1 MSKNEGVLV
10 IGGGIAGI
18 QAALDIA
25 EQGVTTYLLEKSP
38 SIGGHMAMLDK
49 TFPTLDCSAC
59 ILTPKMVEVSR
70 HPNIELLT
78 YSELQ
83 EVKRNGRG
91 FDAKILKKPRFVDET
106 KCTGCGI
113 CAQHCPVEV
122 PNEFDM
128 GLGIRKAIY
137 VPFPQAVPL
146 RYTIDDTHCVK
157 CGLCQRI
164 CQLEAI
170 DFDQQPE
177 LINLKVGA
185 IVVATGF
192 EIFDAEK
199 KSEYGYG
206 RYSNVITS
214 LELERLL
221 NASGPTA
228 GHITRLSDGRIPKKV
243 AFIQCVGSRDE
254 RVGNPYCSRVC
265 CMYAIKNAILLK
277 EHVHDVD
284 VAVFYMDIRA
294 YGKGFEEFY
303 QRAKDEF
310 NVRFIRGRVANVVEV
325 PETKDLIVRAEDT
338 EEDKRIEEKFDMVVL
353 SVGLLSS
360 KEILKVGKILD
371 LPLDEHGFPH
381 EADVITNP
389 IAVAKS
395 EGIFV
400 AGTAESPKD
409 IPDSVADA
417 SAAAIKAVSYLGGKE

>member
-1 MSKNEGVLV
+1 MSENEGVLV

-18 QAALDIA
+18 QAAFDIA
-25 EQGVTTYLLEKSP
+25 EQGVTAYLLERSP

-70 HPNIELLT
+70 HPNIKLLT

-83 EVKRNGRG
+83 EVKRNRKG
-91 FDAKILKKPRFVDET
+91 FEVKILKKPRFVDET

-113 CAQHCPVEV
+113 CAQHCPIEV
-122 PNEFDM
+122 SNEFDM

-146 RYTIDDTHCVK
+146 RYTIDDAHCVK
-157 CGLCQRI
+157 CGLCQRV

-177 LINLKVGA
+177 LIDLKVGA

-192 EIFDAEK
+192 EIFDAKK

-206 RYSNVITS
+206 RYPNVITS

-228 GHITRLSDGRIPKKV
+228 GHITRLSDGCIPKKV

-254 RVGNPYCSRVC
+254 KVGNPYCSRVC

-303 QRAKDEF
+303 QRSKEEF

-325 PETKDLIVRAEDT
+325 PETKDLLVRAEDT
-338 EEDKRIEEKFDMVVL
+338 EEDKRIEERFDMVVL
-353 SVGLLSS
+353 SVGLLPS
-360 KEILKVGKILD
+360 KEIFKVGKILD
-371 LPLDEHGFPH
+371 LPLDEHGFLY

-395 EGIFV
+395 EGMFV
-400 AGTAESPKD
+400 AGTAEAPKD

-417 SAAAIKAVSYLGGKE
+417 SAAAIKAVSYLGRKH

>member
-1 MSKNEGVLV
+1 VSRNEGILV

-25 EQGVTTYLLEKSP
+25 EQGVTTYLLERSP
-38 SIGGHMAMLDK
+38 SIGGHMAQLDK

-70 HPNIELLT
+70 HPNIKLLT
-78 YSELQ
+78 YSELHG
-83 EVKRNGRG
+83 VKKSGRG
-91 FDAKILKKPRFVDET
+91 FDVKILKKPRFVDET

-113 CAQHCPVEV
+113 CAQHCPIEV
-122 PNEFDM
+122 QNEFDM

-157 CGLCQRI
+157 CGLCKRV

-170 DFDQQPE
+170 DFDQQAQ
-177 LINLKVGA
+177 LIDLKVGA

-192 EIFDAEK
+192 EIFDAKK

-206 RYSNVITS
+206 RYPNVITS

-243 AFIQCVGSRDE
+243 AFVQCVGSRDE

-277 EHVHDVD
+277 EHVHDAD

-325 PETKDLIVRAEDT
+325 PETKDLMVRAEDT
-338 EEDKRIEEKFDMVVL
+338 EEGRRIEEKFDMVVL
-353 SVGLLSS
+353 SVGLLPSN
-360 KEILKVGKILD
+360 EIFKVGKILD
-371 LPLDEHGFPH
+371 LPLDAHGFPH

-389 IAVAKS
+389 ITVAKS
-395 EGIFV
+395 KGIFI
-400 AGTAESPKD
+400 AGTAEGPKD

-417 SAAAIKAVSYLGGKE
+417 SAAAIKAVSYLGGKD

>member
-1 MSKNEGVLV
+1 MNKNEGILV

-18 QAALDIA
+18 QSALDIA
-25 EQGVTTYLLEKSP
+25 EQGVTTYLLERSP

-70 HPNIELLT
+70 HPNIKLLT

-113 CAQHCPVEV
+113 CAQHCPIEV
-122 PNEFDM
+122 QNEFDM

-371 LPLDEHGFPH
+371 LPLDEHGFPR

>member
-70 HPNIELLT
+70 HPNIKLLT

-83 EVKRNGRG
+83 EVQRDGRG
-91 FDAKILKKPRFVDET
+91 FDVKILKKPRFVNET

-146 RYTIDDTHCVK
+146 RYTIDENHCVK
-157 CGLCQRI
+157 CRLCQRI

-170 DFDQQPE
+170 NYDQQPE

-192 EIFDAEK
+192 EIFDAKK

-206 RYSNVITS
+206 RYPNVITS

-254 RVGNPYCSRVC
+254 HVGNPYCSRVC

-338 EEDKRIEEKFDMVVL
+338 EENKRIEEKFDMVVL
-353 SVGLLSS
+353 SVGLLPS
-360 KEILKVGKILD
+360 KEIFKVGKILD

-400 AGTAESPKD
+400 AGTVESPKD

-417 SAAAIKAVSYLGGKE
+417 SAAAIKAVSYLGGKD